1 MAPGIRNSRVGL
13 RGRAHFLSLRQEDL
27 RKIRESYPH
36 YDYLVTENHAL
47 SGFRMLYSNASFA
60 IYDISENEKRGFYR
74 IIFRGWP
81 FIPVWN

>member
-60 IYDISENEKRGFYR
+60 VYDISE
-74 IIFRGWP
+74 P
-81 FIPVWN
+81 